1 MEIPAVVDA
10 VDRLFASAG
19 AAARE
24 LAAVADDFNDWMP
37 LGATWGPHEI

>member
-1 MEIPAVVDA
+1 MKIRAAVDA

-24 LAAVADDFNDWMP
+24 LTAVVDDFDA
-37 LGATWGPHEI
+37 GWGERWLPR